1 MRLRTDGRIFRCA
14 PPSPMALDASDYS
27 ELEGGLVRML
37 DRLQA
42 EGTATKDPDVDQ
54 YLRDEPN
61 AVLLGLLYDQRV
73 LAETAFSGP
82 YKLRQRLGHLD
93 MATIA
98 GMDRDAFAEVFS
110 ESPAVHRFTNKMVDT
125 TQQVARAVADDYDG
139 NAANLWADGDC
150 ATVERRVKK
159 LPGFG
164 PMKATKL
171 KYCLFYFGHRDL
183 SED

>member
-1 MRLRTDGRIFRCA
+1 MG
-14 PPSPMALDASDYS
+14 LDASDYS

-54 YLRDEPN
+54 FLRDEP
-61 AVLLGLLYDQRV
+61 AAILLGLLYDQRV
-73 LAETAFSGP
+73 LAETAFAGP

-93 MATIA
+93 MARLA
-98 GMDRDAFAEVFS
+98 AMDREAFAEVFA

-125 TQQVARAVADDYDG
+125 TQAVAQRIADEYGGD
-139 NAANLWADGDC
+139 AARLWADGDC
-150 ATVERRVKK
+150 ATVERRVKA

-164 PMKATKL
+164 PMKAKKL
-171 KYCLFYFGHRDL
+171 KYCLYYFGHRDL